1 MRMDIVITLI
11 EKIIFLREIDVPIE
25 SIKMEDKT
33 VIIGTKTNVRDYL
46 KRLPICFLY
55 SLLIDVPLILY
66 ASLIKYFHKYLI
78 AEI

>member
-1 MRMDIVITLI
+1 M
-11 EKIIFLREIDVPIE
+11 FLREIDVPIE

-55 SLLIDVPLILY
+55 
-66 ASLIKYFHKYLI
+66 
-78 AEI
+78 